1 MIQREAR
8 QQMEAQRDQLIAA
21 LYANSNF
28 SGEEGGNARA
38 ESIKGLEEHFAK
50 AITMVYYPNA
60 FKQKEIDW
68 DNPFWQA
75 AKRSQNRLKKMM
87 ETLEGQAPQ
96 QTMREAVEMSK
107 EQIEARQDSRKS
119 IDQI

>member
-8 QQMEAQRDQLIAA
+8 ASLESQRDQLIAA

-28 SGEEGGNARA
+28 SGEEGAEARA
-38 ESIKGLEEHFAK
+38 ETIKTLEKHFNK
-50 AITMVYYPNA
+50 AITLVYYPDA
-60 FKQKEIDW
+60 FKGQEIDW

-75 AKRSQNRLKKMM
+75 AKRSQQRMKQLMDSM
-87 ETLEGQAPQ
+87 QGQAETLETSSGMGISPKQEKA
-96 QTMREAVEMSK
+96 RE
-107 EQIEARQDSRKS
+107 DSRRS